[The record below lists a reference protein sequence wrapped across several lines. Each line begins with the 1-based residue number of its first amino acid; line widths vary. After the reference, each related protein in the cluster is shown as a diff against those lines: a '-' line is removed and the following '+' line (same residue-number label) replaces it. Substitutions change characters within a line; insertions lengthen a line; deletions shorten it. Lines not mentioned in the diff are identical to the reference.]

1 MKSNTPKKLLVITL
15 LFAAI
20 FALLPGI
27 TQAAKV
33 DCFAQFERC
42 INQDVR
48 TSFFKGFFDFMDCEV
63 SLAAC
68 LKQAFAS

>member
-1 MKSNTPKKLLVITL
+1 MKNNTSKKLLVITL

-20 FALLPGI
+20 FSLLPAV

-33 DCFAQFERC
+33 DCFAEFERC
-42 INQDVR
+42 INEDVR
-48 TSFFKGFFDFMDCEV
+48 TSFFKGFFDFLDCET

-68 LKQAFAS
+68 LKKAFSN